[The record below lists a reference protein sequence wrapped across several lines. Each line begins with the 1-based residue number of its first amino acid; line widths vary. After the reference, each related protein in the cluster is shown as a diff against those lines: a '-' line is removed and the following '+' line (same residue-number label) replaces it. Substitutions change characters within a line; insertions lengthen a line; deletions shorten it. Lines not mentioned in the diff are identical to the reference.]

1 MTNMDPLLQAALQRG
16 QSPNEALLY
25 VLIAGLVGLGGLVT
39 YAIRAILPRIVAGFD
54 RVVTAV
60 EGIPSAI
67 KNIESTL
74 VATEGRL
81 GDRINALGTKL
92 EGKIDDQRISAMQ
105 DEIRRRESPPSV
117 RGCAPPPA

>member
-39 YAIRAILPRIVAGFD
+39 YAIRAMIPRIVTGFD
-54 RVVTAV
+54 RVVAAV

-81 GDRINALGTKL
+81 GDRISALGTKI
-92 EGKIDDQRISAMQ
+92 EGKIDDQRIEKMRE
-105 DEIRRRESPPSV
+105 DLRRFDGPPSSPPPCKPGV
-117 RGCAPPPA
+117 